1 MQYSGSPENMVI
13 LSPQALLWPGK
24 YDFAATPLAGVD
36 WSEVVSKSSSGTCTN
51 ATGSFYYMVRYLGN
65 LPLVFAVAESGTF
78 PEGKGDLEQGLP
90 FFPKEREKLPPPP
103 QPEHKDKADM
113 SGAPSFGAPSE
124 EGAPAADMGTPGRTA
139 GKPSNEIQPGSRD
152 SMLLKG
158 KGAEKS
164 RVQERQLEGENV
176 PVERVQ
182 RPRKA
187 APQQPR
193 RSMPSPDLVPDADMP
208 TLPGGRPS
216 PFGPREEAP
225 VVKRPSPFGPHTESP
240 AVPAGEEAAPAT
252 KQESPAQTPST
263 QTQEPKQ
270 EAAPSAEQSPA
281 ASGVATEQAPE
292 KEGEPQ
298 APATLPGGRPS
309 PFGPQN

>member
-1 MQYSGSPENMVI
+1 MVI

-103 QPEHKDKADM
+103 QPEHKDKTDM

-252 KQESPAQTPST
+252 KQESSAQTSST
-263 QTQEPKQ
+263 QTKEPKQ

-281 ASGVATEQAPE
+281 ASGAATEQAPE